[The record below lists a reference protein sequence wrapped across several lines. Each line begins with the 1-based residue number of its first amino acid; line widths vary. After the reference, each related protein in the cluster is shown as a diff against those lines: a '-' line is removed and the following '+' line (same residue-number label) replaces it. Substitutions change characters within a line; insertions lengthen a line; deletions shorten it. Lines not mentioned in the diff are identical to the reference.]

1 MGYKSYK
8 ELIVWQ
14 KAMDLVDEVYR
25 LVKLL
30 PREEAFALSDQLRRS
45 AVSVPS
51 NIAEGHG
58 RQSRKEFSQF
68 LSIARGSVFEVETQ
82 IHIGIRQQF
91 FSAVQAE
98 PALMLCDEIGRILTK
113 MTLRSDDPHPNT

>member
-1 MGYKSYK
+1 MSYTSYQD
-8 ELIVWQ
+8 LIVW
-14 KAMDLVDEVYR
+14 KKSMDLVDEVYR

-30 PREEAFALSDQLRRS
+30 PKEELFALADQLRRS

-58 RQSRKEFSQF
+58 RQTRKEFSQF

-82 IHIGIRQQF
+82 LYIGIRQAYF
-91 FSAVQAE
+91 TGSQAKA
-98 PALMLCDEIGRILTK
+98 ALDLCGEIGKILTK
-113 MTLRSDDPHPNT
+113 MTAASTCDPKN

>member
-1 MGYKSYK
+1 MSYTSYK
-8 ELIVWQ
+8 DLIVW
-14 KAMDLVDEVYR
+14 KKSMDLVDEVYC

-30 PREEAFALSDQLRRS
+30 PKEELFALADQLRRS

-58 RQSRKEFSQF
+58 RQTRREFSQF

-82 IHIGIRQQF
+82 LYIGIRQAYF
-91 FSAVQAE
+91 TESQAKA
-98 PALMLCDEIGRILTK
+98 ALGLCGEIGKILTK
-113 MTLRSDDPHPNT
+113 MTAASTCDPKN